1 MNGFYAEVIAVL
13 KSHGFSLIR
22 TGKGSHEIWGKDST
36 RVTVSK
42 NCKAKP
48 TANSI
53 MKSAG
58 IKHRF

>member
-1 MNGFYAEVIAVL
+1 MNGFYADVIAVL
-13 KSHGFSLIR
+13 KQHGFYFIR
-22 TGKGSHEIWGKDST
+22 SGKGSHEIWGKDSK

-42 NCKAKP
+42 NCKARP

>member
-1 MNGFYAEVIAVL
+1 MNGFYVDIVAVL

-22 TGKGSHEIWGKDST
+22 TGKGSHEIWGKGSI
-36 RVTVSK
+36 RVSVPR

-48 TANSI
+48 TANNI

-58 IKHRF
+58 INHRF